1 MDIVAS
7 IPSLPTSLLLL
18 SHSGKSASFPL
29 EYEESW
35 CVPNLLEMWKL
46 LVIPEENPA
55 TM

>member
-1 MDIVAS
+1 MATIHS
-7 IPSLPTSLLLL
+7 FPPHKPMLLL